1 MKKIIVIII
10 CFTYLNL
17 HSQISSGKI
26 IYNVLTQDI
35 ESNLKDPKSLLLDKL
50 IVENAR
56 KQSFILEFNKN
67 KSSFTK
73 IEKLAQPSHKEKL
86 VESIASGFLTT
97 PNNYFL
103 DQDAEN
109 YLLQTDEGI
118 LIQKPFKSLN
128 WEILKESKM
137 VDHYLCY
144 KATCNKVIINMKG
157 EEKNISVIAWFAPS
171 LPYHF
176 GPKEFYGLPGLILE
190 LEEGK
195 TTFYATE
202 VSLLDLKKEIEFP
215 RGKTITDEEY
225 RKSVLAQQY

>member
-1 MKKIIVIII
+1 MRKIIVIII
-10 CFTYLNL
+10 CFSCFNL
-17 HSQISSGKI
+17 YSQISSGKI
-26 IYNVLTQDI
+26 IYNILTPDI
-35 ESNLKDPKSLLLDKL
+35 ESDLKDAKSLLLDKL

-73 IEKLAQPSHKEKL
+73 IVKLEQPSHQEKL

-97 PNNYFL
+97 PNNYFF
-103 DQDAEN
+103 DQNAEN

-118 LIQKPFKSLN
+118 LIRYPFKSLN
-128 WEILKESKM
+128 WEILQESKM
-137 VDHYLCY
+137 IDDYLCY
-144 KATCNKVIINMKG
+144 KAIYNKVIVNMRG
-157 EEKNISVIAWFAPS
+157 EEKNILVIAWFAPS
-171 LPYHF
+171 LPYSY

-195 TTFYATE
+195 TTFYAAE
-202 VSLLDLKKEIEFP
+202 VSFIDLKKEIEFP

-225 RKSVLAQQY
+225 RKSIMAQKY